1 MPWKDLTV
9 LDQRLDLIALTH
21 SGALSM
27 SEACRRL
34 GISRKTG
41 YKWLARAQL
50 TTAEAAPGGEAVR
63 AEVQVDR
70 LRDRSRRP
78 ANSPSRTSG
87 EIEAAVL
94 QVRREH
100 PAWGG
105 RKIAHV
111 LGRDCGLQIAP
122 STVTHVL
129 HRHGLIS
136 GEASAA
142 ATPWH
147 RFEHRRPN
155 SLWQMDF
162 KGHFAMDA
170 GRCHA
175 LTVLDDHSRFNLT
188 LHASSNQL
196 RETVQ
201 AALHRAF
208 STYGLPDRINVDNGS
223 PWGSSGQGEFTG
235 LSAWIVRLG
244 VDLTYSAPLHPQ
256 TNGKDERFHRSLKAE
271 VLYRRYVDIGEVQRV
286 FDRWRTVYNFER
298 PHQALGMQTPSQR
311 YQPST
316 RPMPTTLPEIAY
328 PSDDLVRKVDSDGR
342 ISVHGH
348 EVLLSRALA
357 GHPVALRSEEGRA
370 DGVYE
375 IYFCHHKLKE
385 IDLRQRSRA

>member
-9 LDQRLDLIALTH
+9 LDQRLDLITLTR

-34 GISRKTG
+34 GVSRKTG
-41 YKWLARAQL
+41 YKWLARVQGSSDDAEPAAIELQL
-50 TTAEAAPGGEAVR
+50 
-63 AEVQVDR
+63 DR
-70 LRDRSRRP
+70 LQDRSRRP

-94 QVRREH
+94 QVRLDH

-111 LGRDCGLQIAP
+111 LARDRGLQIAP

-136 GEASAA
+136 DSASAA
-142 ATPWH
+142 ATPWQ
-147 RFEHRRPN
+147 RFEHARPN

-170 GRCHA
+170 GRCHP
-175 LTVLDDHSRFNLT
+175 LTVLDDHSRFNLS
-188 LHASSNQL
+188 LHASPNEL

-201 AALHRAF
+201 ACLQRAF

-223 PWGSSGQGEFTG
+223 PWGCSGQGEFTA

-244 VDLTYSAPLHPQ
+244 IDLSYSAPLHPQ

-271 VLYRRYVDIGEVQRV
+271 VLHRRYADIDQVQLV
-286 FDRWRTVYNFER
+286 FDRWRQVYNFER

-316 RPMPTTLPEIAY
+316 RSMPAALPDIDY
-328 PSDDLVRKVDSDGR
+328 PSEDLVRKVDADGR

-348 EVLLSRALA
+348 EVLLTRALA
-357 GHPVALRSEEGRA
+357 GHPVALRPGEGQG
-370 DGVYE
+370 DGVYD

-385 IDLRQRSRA
+385 IDLRQRSRVD